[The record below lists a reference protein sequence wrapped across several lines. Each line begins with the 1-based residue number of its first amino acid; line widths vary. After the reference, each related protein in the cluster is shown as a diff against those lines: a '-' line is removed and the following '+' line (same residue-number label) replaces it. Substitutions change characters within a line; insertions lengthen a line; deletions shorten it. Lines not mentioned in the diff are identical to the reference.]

1 MKKKI
6 VAFLLAA
13 IMTAGMGVSSFA
25 AGTNT
30 AAGMQQNMS
39 LSSAAQNKKISTSKK
54 KELTTKQLLEL
65 QEAQLSLL
73 DYKEM
78 SAVYFVKKTNTL
90 HLEVVKKASSG
101 LQNRIKQ
108 IEKEYGIKTEV
119 KIVDQYE
126 DLLEEVVPPEDLL
139 EEVVP
144 PEDLPEEVVQP
155 TENPVKEKTKED
167 YAWDFA
173 NYLSDQ
179 LTGNEYSYITVRQSD
194 AVLEIGVPSVK
205 AMDKAIELVEIYREV
220 KGIKFINQ
228 LHPEKYVTVE
238 YHLSPFSRN
247 QIIQAY
253 NSVVQDSLI
262 RKLRGD
268 GSIYSI
274 NYHGDRVR
282 IEYIDK
288 GEELKEW
295 REKSKYSSLISLEPF
310 YKVNPQ

>member
-13 IMTAGMGVSSFA
+13 IMIAGMGVSSFA

-54 KELTTKQLLEL
+54 KELSTKQLLEL
-65 QEAQLSLL
+65 QEEQLSLL

-78 SAVYFVKKTNTL
+78 SAVNFVKKTNTL

-126 DLLEEVVPPEDLL
+126 DLLEEVV
-139 EEVVP
+139 
-144 PEDLPEEVVQP
+144 QT

-220 KGIKFINQ
+220 KGIKFIDQ

-268 GSIYSI
+268 GSIDFI

-295 REKSKYSSLISLEPF
+295 REKSKYSNLISLEPF

>member
-13 IMTAGMGVSSFA
+13 IMIAGMGVSSFA
-25 AGTNT
+25 AEINT
-30 AAGMQQNMS
+30 VAGMQQNMS

-65 QEAQLSLL
+65 QEEQLSLL

-78 SAVYFVKKTNTL
+78 SAVNFVKKTNTL

-119 KIVDQYE
+119 KIVDQY
-126 DLLEEVVPPEDLL
+126 
-139 EEVVP
+139 
-144 PEDLPEEVVQP
+144 EDLPEEVVQP

-220 KGIKFINQ
+220 KGIKFIDQ

-253 NSVVQDSLI
+253 NSVVQDNLI
-262 RKLRGD
+262 RKFRGD
-268 GSIYSI
+268 GSIDFI

-295 REKSKYSSLISLEPF
+295 REKSKYSNLISLEPF